1 MLAAAAAVV
10 SVGVQEGEG
19 GRCARSRR
27 RCCGPSATGAGPV
40 REMLA
45 ERLGDRSL
53 NIAYWLPDREIFVD
67 ERGHPVDLPDSGS
80 GRTWTA
86 VEREGNRVAAIVH
99 DAELDATPELVH
111 AAASAAALAID
122 NERLKA
128 DLRARLEELRHS
140 RRRIVEAA
148 DDARRQIERDL
159 HDGAQQ
165 QLVSLALDLRLLR
178 ARLKHEP
185 EVAETVEELADKLAT
200 ALAELRE
207 LARGIHPAVLSDH
220 GLGPA
225 IHVLVER
232 SPLTVECDLAF
243 EDRLPA
249 PVEAAA
255 YFVVAEGLT
264 NVIKYANATKATV
277 SVRRRGGMVEVA
289 VGDDGIGG
297 ARIDA
302 GSGLRGLSDR
312 LAALEGELE
321 LDSPLGEGTRLSA
334 QIPLTGTTLMRRLL
348 FLALVLACSPAA
360 AAPRPCA
367 RPTSRSRA
375 SRRRASGRRPA
386 ATPERGGGLRVA
398 SARIAAISHG
408 QASDPF
414 WAIVKKG
421 LDDAARQTGVAVSYR
436 APDSY
441 DIARMRRLIDEAIE
455 ANLDGLIVSL
465 PDVQGLRAP
474 IRRARRAGIPVDL
487 DQLGQR
493 SLPRPRDPRPRRP
506 ARVPRRLRGRP
517 PDGEGRGPPRAV
529 RQPGGRATPASTS
542 AAAASARPAPP
553 GGTSAVLGIDIQDP
567 DQAQQRI
574 AQAVRDSE
582 ADGILTLGTAG
593 AMPALAALR
602 AGFGRRVQLAT
613 FDLSPDVLRGRADQ
627 ADAVRR
633 RPAAVPAGLPARR
646 AAGRALAPH
655 AVPARAAS

>member
-1 MLAAAAAVV
+1 MLLLKLPVALLGLIVAAAPVALAVLMLVLAVDGFGGESDRYVGPWALGPAVAVALIVLAAAAAVV
-10 SVGVQEGEG
+10 SIGVQEGEG
-19 GRCARSRR
+19 RLLRKLAQALLRSE
-27 RCCGPSATGAGPV
+27 PSGEGPV

-53 NIAYWLPDREIFVD
+53 NIAYWLPDRDIFVD
-67 ERGHPVDLPDSGS
+67 ERGHPVDLPASGS
-80 GRTWTA
+80 GRAWTA

-111 AAASAAALAID
+111 AAASAAALALD

-232 SPLTVECDLAF
+232 SPITVECDLAF

-264 NVIKYANATKATV
+264 NVIKYANAGKATV
-277 SVRRRGGMVEVA
+277 SVRRRGGLVEVA
-289 VGDDGIGG
+289 VADDGIGG

-321 LDSPLGEGTRLSA
+321 LDSPLGEGTRLA
-334 QIPLTGTTLMRRLL
+334 ARIPLTGT
-348 FLALVLACSPAA
+348 P
-360 AAPRPCA
+360 
-367 RPTSRSRA
+367 
-375 SRRRASGRRPA
+375 
-386 ATPERGGGLRVA
+386 
-398 SARIAAISHG
+398 
-408 QASDPF
+408 
-414 WAIVKKG
+414 
-421 LDDAARQTGVAVSYR
+421 
-436 APDSY
+436 
-441 DIARMRRLIDEAIE
+441 
-455 ANLDGLIVSL
+455 
-465 PDVQGLRAP
+465 
-474 IRRARRAGIPVDL
+474 
-487 DQLGQR
+487 
-493 SLPRPRDPRPRRP
+493 
-506 ARVPRRLRGRP
+506 
-517 PDGEGRGPPRAV
+517 
-529 RQPGGRATPASTS
+529 
-542 AAAASARPAPP
+542 
-553 GGTSAVLGIDIQDP
+553 
-567 DQAQQRI
+567 
-574 AQAVRDSE
+574 
-582 ADGILTLGTAG
+582 
-593 AMPALAALR
+593 
-602 AGFGRRVQLAT
+602 
-613 FDLSPDVLRGRADQ
+613 
-627 ADAVRR
+627 
-633 RPAAVPAGLPARR
+633 
-646 AAGRALAPH
+646 
-655 AVPARAAS
+655 

>member
-1 MLAAAAAVV
+1 MTAIHASRGLELPRHLRLAGRTLLYLLLGLPYGISYLVVVGGGLLLGAVLSIAWIGLPLLAAVTRLVWQLAEGERRTANRLLDAHLPPVPRAPRGDWRNVLEATGHRPFWRALAMLLLKLPIALLGLIVTVAPVALAVIMLVLAADGFGGEGDRYVGPWALGPGLALALIVLAAAAAVV
-10 SVGVQEGEG
+10 SIGVQEGA
-19 GRCARSRR
+19 GRALRALAQALLRSETA
-27 RCCGPSATGAGPV
+27 GEGPV

-80 GRTWTA
+80 GRAWTA

-111 AAASAAALAID
+111 AAASAAALALD

-185 EVAETVEELADKLAT
+185 EVAETVEELADKLAV

-232 SPLTVECDLAF
+232 SSIAVECDLAF
-243 EDRLPA
+243 DDRLPV

-277 SVRRRGGMVEVA
+277 SVRRRGGTVEVT

-321 LDSPLGEGTRLSA
+321 LDSPLGEGTRL
-334 QIPLTGTTLMRRLL
+334 
-348 FLALVLACSPAA
+348 
-360 AAPRPCA
+360 
-367 RPTSRSRA
+367 
-375 SRRRASGRRPA
+375 
-386 ATPERGGGLRVA
+386 VA
-398 SARIAAISHG
+398 H
-408 QASDPF
+408 
-414 WAIVKKG
+414 
-421 LDDAARQTGVAVSYR
+421 
-436 APDSY
+436 
-441 DIARMRRLIDEAIE
+441 
-455 ANLDGLIVSL
+455 
-465 PDVQGLRAP
+465 
-474 IRRARRAGIPVDL
+474 IPV
-487 DQLGQR
+487 
-493 SLPRPRDPRPRRP
+493 
-506 ARVPRRLRGRP
+506 
-517 PDGEGRGPPRAV
+517 
-529 RQPGGRATPASTS
+529 
-542 AAAASARPAPP
+542 
-553 GGTSAVLGIDIQDP
+553 
-567 DQAQQRI
+567 
-574 AQAVRDSE
+574 
-582 ADGILTLGTAG
+582 AG
-593 AMPALAALR
+593 AR
-602 AGFGRRVQLAT
+602 
-613 FDLSPDVLRGRADQ
+613 
-627 ADAVRR
+627 
-633 RPAAVPAGLPARR
+633 
-646 AAGRALAPH
+646 
-655 AVPARAAS
+655 

>member
-1 MLAAAAAVV
+1 MTAIRAPRGLELPRHLALAGRTLLYLLLGLAYGISYLVVVGGGLLLGAVLSIVWIGLPLLAAVARLVWQLAEGERRTANRWLDAHLPPVPRAPRGDWRNVLEATGHRPFWRALAMLLLKLPVALLGLIVAAAPVALAAIMLVLAVDGFGGEGDRYVGPWALGPAVAVALIVLAAAAAVV
-10 SVGVQEGEG
+10 SIGVQEGEG
-19 GRCARSRR
+19 RLLRKLAQALLRSE
-27 RCCGPSATGAGPV
+27 PKGAGPV

-53 NIAYWLPDREIFVD
+53 NIAYWLPDRQIFVD
-67 ERGHPVDLPDSGS
+67 ERGHPVDLPASGS
-80 GRTWTA
+80 GRAWTA

-111 AAASAAALAID
+111 AAASAAALALD

-232 SPLTVECDLAF
+232 APIAVECDLAF

-264 NVIKYANATKATV
+264 NVIKYANAEKATV
-277 SVRRRGGMVEVA
+277 SVRRRGGMVEVT

-312 LAALEGELE
+312 LAALEGDLE

-334 QIPLTGTTLMRRLL
+334 RIPLTG
-348 FLALVLACSPAA
+348 
-360 AAPRPCA
+360 
-367 RPTSRSRA
+367 
-375 SRRRASGRRPA
+375 
-386 ATPERGGGLRVA
+386 
-398 SARIAAISHG
+398 
-408 QASDPF
+408 
-414 WAIVKKG
+414 
-421 LDDAARQTGVAVSYR
+421 
-436 APDSY
+436 
-441 DIARMRRLIDEAIE
+441 
-455 ANLDGLIVSL
+455 
-465 PDVQGLRAP
+465 
-474 IRRARRAGIPVDL
+474 
-487 DQLGQR
+487 
-493 SLPRPRDPRPRRP
+493 
-506 ARVPRRLRGRP
+506 
-517 PDGEGRGPPRAV
+517 
-529 RQPGGRATPASTS
+529 ST
-542 AAAASARPAPP
+542 
-553 GGTSAVLGIDIQDP
+553 
-567 DQAQQRI
+567 
-574 AQAVRDSE
+574 
-582 ADGILTLGTAG
+582 
-593 AMPALAALR
+593 
-602 AGFGRRVQLAT
+602 
-613 FDLSPDVLRGRADQ
+613 
-627 ADAVRR
+627 
-633 RPAAVPAGLPARR
+633 
-646 AAGRALAPH
+646 
-655 AVPARAAS
+655 